1 MAKIVPAPLTRTVA
15 EIAFEIRND
24 YAAKGKPVYYAAKP
38 YVDAMREIHTSD
50 LSRPYFNDPCDSVIR
65 YALSNLST
73 WRGETA
79 TRVKAELRAAL
90 ADYDSRR

>member
-24 YAAKGKPVYYAAKP
+24 YAARGKPVYYAAKP
-38 YVDAMREIHTSD
+38 YVDAMREIHSSS
-50 LSRPYFNDPCDSVIR
+50 LSGQYFEDPYDNVIR

-79 TRVKAELRAAL
+79 TRIKAELRGAL
-90 ADYDSRR
+90 ADYDGR